1 MTLLPQSFAR
11 RSLPRAYQLPPPNEP
26 PPKCWLQDGRHLSLR
41 TERIISMRR
50 QARRRGTSLRHPQ
63 QALLQPFAPLIHTK
77 IVLTTPTHRRRTA
90 AAGMGGAQGP
100 VGRDAVLFQ
109 CGHRRNALGAPYR
122 RCARRP
128 TCCSP
133 CPARSARPPRRRLCR
148 RRVRHR
154 AHSTRPGRPGRAAG
168 HASRNGG
175 SNAARPATVGA
186 RSRSC
191 IAAAGLQR
199 QCWTSPA

>member
-1 MTLLPQSFAR
+1 MTLLPQSALILLAA
-11 RSLPRAYQLPPPNEP
+11 LPRAYQLPPPNEP

-41 TERIISMRR
+41 TARIISMRR
-50 QARRRGTSLRHPQ
+50 QARRHGTSLRHPQ
-63 QALLQPFAPLIHTK
+63 QALLQPFAPLSHTK
-77 IVLTTPTHRRRTA
+77 IVLTTPTHRRRTTA
-90 AAGMGGAQGP
+90 AAGMGGAQRP

-109 CGHRRNALGAPYR
+109 CGHRRNSLGAPYR

-128 TCCSP
+128 T
-133 CPARSARPPRRRLCR
+133 
-148 RRVRHR
+148 
-154 AHSTRPGRPGRAAG
+154 G
-168 HASRNGG
+168 HASRNAG

>member
-11 RSLPRAYQLPPPNEP
+11 RSLARAYQLPPPNEP

-128 TCCSP
+128 T
-133 CPARSARPPRRRLCR
+133 
-148 RRVRHR
+148 
-154 AHSTRPGRPGRAAG
+154 G
-168 HASRNGG
+168 HASRNAG

>member
-63 QALLQPFAPLIHTK
+63 QAWLQPFAPLTHTK

-90 AAGMGGAQGP
+90 AAGMGGAPRP

-133 CPARSARPPRRRLCR
+133 CPARSARP
-148 RRVRHR
+148 
-154 AHSTRPGRPGRAAG
+154 AHSARPGRPGRAAG
-168 HASRNGG
+168 HASRNAG